1 MKLLRLIDE
10 FEDGHLC
17 EVYELP
23 NGKILIV
30 EDEGGVVF
38 LGDRSEYDN
47 WRKKRTSERENRQ
60 D

>member
-23 NGKILIV
+23 DWKILIV

-38 LGDRSEYDN
+38 LGDRREYDN
-47 WRKKRTSERENRQ
+47 WRRKRSSEKGDHQ

>member
-10 FEDGHLC
+10 FENGHLC

-30 EDEGGVVF
+30 EDEEGVVF

-47 WRKKRTSERENRQ
+47 WRKKRASERENRQ